1 MWATYEGL
9 LRADFQLFDEHP
21 VEAVKLF
28 CWTLCFLLFMQ
39 RKGMTRNASYM
50 ATSSS
55 ALINSYQAP
64 QLGDEPLRGIR
75 AHVTSA
81 KDDSRITPT
90 LVQTWKQLLGEGE
103 SLTTASVPGH
113 HLFVFDPASKAAWLD
128 MVVADLERLQG

>member
-1 MWATYEGL
+1 MWATYKNL

-21 VEAVKLF
+21 VEAVKLV
-28 CWTLCFLLFMQ
+28 CWTLCF
-39 RKGMTRNASYM
+39 RKGFLYM
-50 ATSSS
+50 AKPSS
-55 ALINSYQAP
+55 ALLNSSQAP
-64 QLGDEPLRGIR
+64 QVGDEPLRGIR

-81 KDDSRITPT
+81 EDDSRITPT

-128 MVVADLERLQG
+128 MVVAELGRLRG